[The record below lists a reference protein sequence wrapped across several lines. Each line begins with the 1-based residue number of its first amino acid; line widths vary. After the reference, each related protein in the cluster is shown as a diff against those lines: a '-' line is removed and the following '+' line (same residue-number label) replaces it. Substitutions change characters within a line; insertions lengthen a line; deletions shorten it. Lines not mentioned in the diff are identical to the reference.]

1 VKGDL
6 RTPSNVPSQPLWYS
20 PADMITVPERD
31 HLEARMRR
39 PLLSL
44 ALLAT
49 LVVVATPAAA
59 AGLEFNV
66 TGGLDIAG
74 SFDLDVLSSNA
85 DPGFTLGLEV
95 MFDVPVVE
103 LGAGVEYG
111 FSRNSGV
118 AGADAQY
125 WHFYGIGRLFV
136 FSRFYIAARLGY
148 YDLSVDDLIAGN
160 VGNDYALGLGAGV
173 GILRNLKVELFFNN
187 VTSSLDYDTWAARVV
202 YTF

>member
-1 VKGDL
+1 
-6 RTPSNVPSQPLWYS
+6 
-20 PADMITVPERD
+20 
-31 HLEARMRR
+31 MRR
-39 PLLSL
+39 PLLFL
-44 ALLAT
+44 ALLALPLMT
-49 LVVVATPAAA
+49 VSSAT
-59 AGLEFNV
+59 AGGIDFNV
-66 TGGLDIAG
+66 HGGLDVAG
-74 SFDLDVLSSNA
+74 SFDLDVLSSSG

-111 FSRNSGV
+111 FSRGSGV
-118 AGADAQY
+118 ADTDVQY
-125 WHFYGIGRLFV
+125 WHFYGIGRVFV
-136 FSRFYIAARLGY
+136 FSRFYLAARLGY
-148 YDLSVDDLIAGN
+148 YDLSVDELISGA

>member
-1 VKGDL
+1 MRRRLLSVAVLSVLFAGA
-6 RTPSNVPSQPLWYS
+6 S
-20 PADMITVPERD
+20 PA
-31 HLEARMRR
+31 
-39 PLLSL
+39 
-44 ALLAT
+44 
-49 LVVVATPAAA
+49 VAGGLDFNVA
-59 AGLEFNV
+59 AGLDV
-66 TGGLDIAG
+66 AG
-74 SFDLDVLSSNA
+74 SFDLDVLSSSA

-111 FSRNSGV
+111 FSRDSGV
-118 AGADAQY
+118 AGADAKY

-136 FSRFYIAARLGY
+136 FSRFYLAARLGY
-148 YDLSVDDLIAGN
+148 YDLSVDDIIAGE

>member
-1 VKGDL
+1 
-6 RTPSNVPSQPLWYS
+6 
-20 PADMITVPERD
+20 
-31 HLEARMRR
+31 MRR
-39 PLLSL
+39 RLLFLTLLAL
-44 ALLAT
+44 ALLFVPPAT
-49 LVVVATPAAA
+49 
-59 AGLEFNV
+59 AGGLDFNV

-111 FSRNSGV
+111 FSRDSGI
-118 AGADAQY
+118 AGADATY
-125 WHFYGIGRLFV
+125 WHVYGIGRLFV
-136 FSRFYIAARLGY
+136 FSRFYLAARLGY
-148 YDLSVDDLIAGN
+148 YDLSVDDIISGN
-160 VGNDYALGLGAGV
+160 VGSDYALGLGAGV
-173 GILRNLKVELFFNN
+173 GILRNLKAELFFNN

>member
-1 VKGDL
+1 MSDL
-6 RTPSNVPSQPLWYS
+6 RALQRANESLWYI
-20 PADMITVPERD
+20 PCDRITVHVRD
-31 HLEARMRR
+31 QREARMSR

-44 ALLAT
+44 TLLAT
-49 LVVVATPAAA
+49 LLVFASPAAA
-59 AGLEFNV
+59 AGLDFNV
-66 TGGLDIAG
+66 TGGLDVAG

-111 FSRNSGV
+111 FSRDSGV

-136 FSRFYIAARLGY
+136 FSRFYIGARLGY
-148 YDLSVDDLIAGN
+148 YDLSVDDIIAGS